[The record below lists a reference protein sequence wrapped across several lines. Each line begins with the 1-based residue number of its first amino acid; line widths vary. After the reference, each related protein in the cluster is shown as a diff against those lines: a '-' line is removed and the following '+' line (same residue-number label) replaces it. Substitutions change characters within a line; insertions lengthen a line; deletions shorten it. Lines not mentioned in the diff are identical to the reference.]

1 MGPKKHEK
9 GKKAMLAKSSKML
22 IFPRKNQHFQ
32 EIEVS
37 KKQKTRAKTDEKFN
51 VFGDIDFRPLWD
63 GFLKGF
69 GRLKT
74 LILAVFSSKN

>member
-1 MGPKKHEK
+1 MEEK
-9 GKKAMLAKSSKML
+9 QKNTMLAKSSKIVIL
-22 IFPRKNQHFQ
+22 PRENQHFQ

-51 VFGDIDFRPLWD
+51 VFWDIDFKPLWD